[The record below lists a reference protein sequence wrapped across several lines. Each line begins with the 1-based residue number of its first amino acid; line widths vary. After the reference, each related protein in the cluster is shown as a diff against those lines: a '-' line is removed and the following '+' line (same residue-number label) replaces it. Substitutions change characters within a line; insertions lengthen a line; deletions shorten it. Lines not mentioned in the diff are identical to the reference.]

1 MTAPAASRSSAA
13 TGAISVRGLEHV
25 YAGADGPLAAL
36 APVDLD
42 VREGEFVSLVG
53 PSGCGKT
60 TLLRAVAGL
69 LEPSG
74 GEVALLGGTPSAAQR
89 ARHIGLVAQ
98 DPGLLPWRTVE
109 QNVRLPLEVTGADG
123 DIGAMLRRVG
133 IDGFEHYRPAE
144 LSGGMRQRVALAR
157 ALVHRPRVLLM
168 DEPFGALDEL
178 SREAMRVELLRL
190 WEAERIT
197 VLFVTHAVREAVLL
211 SDRVVVM
218 SPRPGRIVEDVA
230 VDLPRPRTPEME
242 EAPAFLDAVRRVRA
256 ALGVVSSPSVLGD

>member
-1 MTAPAASRSSAA
+1 MTSAAPAIPVP
-13 TGAISVRGLEHV
+13 AISLRGVAHT
-25 YAGADGPLAAL
+25 YAGADGPLPAVS
-36 APVDLD
+36 PVD
-42 VREGEFVSLVG
+42 VAVAEGEFVSIVG

-69 LEPSG
+69 LAPTS
-74 GEVALLGGTPSAAQR
+74 GEVALLGMSPEAAR
-89 ARHIGLVAQ
+89 RSRHIGLVAQ

-109 QNVRLPLEVTGADG
+109 QNVRLPLEVTGARG
-123 DIGAMLRRVG
+123 DVPAMLRRVG

-178 SREAMRVELLRL
+178 SREAMRIELLRI

-211 SDRVVVM
+211 SDRVLVM
-218 SPRPGRIVEDVA
+218 SPRPGRIVADIG
-230 VDLPRPRTPEME
+230 VDLPRPRTPADE
-242 EAPAFLDAVRRVRA
+242 EAPAFLEAVRQVRA
-256 ALGVVSSPSVLGD
+256 ALVGA

>member
-1 MTAPAASRSSAA
+1 MTSAPP
-13 TGAISVRGLEHV
+13 TTPPVVAIDARGLAHT
-25 YAGADGPLAAL
+25 YAGADGPLPAL
-36 APVDLD
+36 APVDLA
-42 VREGEFVSLVG
+42 VAEGEFVSLVG

-69 LEPSG
+69 LAPSEG
-74 GEVALLGGTPSAAQR
+74 AVALLGGSPAAARR
-89 ARHIGLVAQ
+89 ARRIGLVAQ

-109 QNVRLPLEVTGADG
+109 QNVRLSLEVIGERG
-123 DIGAMLRRVG
+123 DVGAMLQQVG
-133 IDGFEHYRPAE
+133 IAGFEHYRPAE

-178 SREAMRVELLRL
+178 SRESMRVELLRL

-218 SPRPGRIVEDVA
+218 SPRPGRIVADVRIA
-230 VDLPRPRTPEME
+230 LPRPRVPEME
-242 EAPAFLDAVRRVRA
+242 ESPAFFEAVRDIRA
-256 ALGVVSSPSVLGD
+256 ALAVAA